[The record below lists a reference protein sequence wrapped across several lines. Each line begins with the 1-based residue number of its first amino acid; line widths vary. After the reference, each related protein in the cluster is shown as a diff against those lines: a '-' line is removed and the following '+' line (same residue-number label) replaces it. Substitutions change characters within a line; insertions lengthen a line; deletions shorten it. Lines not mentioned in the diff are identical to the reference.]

1 MKTCLQALRLL
12 VACTLLLGVLYPAL
26 VWGIGRAA
34 FPEQAAGSLL
44 TDASGRVVGS
54 ALLAQK
60 TEDARHVHPR
70 PSAADY
76 ATVAS
81 GASNLAWT
89 SQKLRDRITAA
100 HAAGLPAA
108 LATTSG
114 SGLDPH
120 LPPEA
125 ALAQLD
131 RVAAARGW
139 DAAARATA
147 ETWIAAHTE
156 GGMISPP
163 YVNVLRLNL
172 ALDTMVSA
180 TPATR

>member
-1 MKTCLQALRLL
+1 MKILLQSLRLL
-12 VACTLLLGVLYPAL
+12 AVCTLLLGFVYPAL
-26 VWGIGRAA
+26 VWGVGRVF
-34 FPEQAAGSLL
+34 FPAEAAGSLL
-44 TDASGRVVGS
+44 RDASGRVVGS

-60 TEDARHVHPR
+60 TEDPRHVHPR

-89 SQKLRDRITAA
+89 SEKLRARVAA
-100 HAAGLPAA
+100 ARAAGLPDA

-131 RVAAARGW
+131 RVAAARVW
-139 DAAARATA
+139 DAATLARAQA
-147 ETWIAAHTE
+147 WIAQNTE

-163 YVNVLRLNL
+163 HVNVLRLNL
-172 ALDTMVSA
+172 ALDTFDSVASGA
-180 TPATR
+180 R